1 MKVQQMYNKHNKHKA
16 PIAKDKKILNRIC
29 KECGRYRK
37 IPQHFCNDCWK
48 ETNAIINSVYN
59 KNNNLIKGEHNE

>member
-1 MKVQQMYNKHNKHKA
+1 MYNKHKT
-16 PIAKDKKILNRIC
+16 PIAKDKQILNRIC

-48 ETNAIINSVYN
+48 ETNAVINSMYN
-59 KNNNLIKGEHNE
+59 KNNNLTKGEHNE

>member
-1 MKVQQMYNKHNKHKA
+1 MYNKHKV
-16 PIAKDKKILNRIC
+16 PIAKDKQILNRIC

-48 ETNAIINSVYN
+48 ETNAIINSAYN
-59 KNNNLIKGEHNE
+59 KNNNLIKGETQ

>member
-1 MKVQQMYNKHNKHKA
+1 MYNKHNKHKA
-16 PIAKDKKILNRIC
+16 SISKDKQILSRIC

-48 ETNAIINSVYN
+48 ETNAIVNNVHN
-59 KNNNLIKGEHNE
+59 KNNNLTKGETQ

>member
-1 MKVQQMYNKHNKHKA
+1 MYNKHKTS
-16 PIAKDKKILNRIC
+16 IAKDKQILNRIC

-48 ETNAIINSVYN
+48 ETNAVINSVYN
-59 KNNNLIKGEHNE
+59 KNNNLTKGEHNE

>member
-1 MKVQQMYNKHNKHKA
+1 MKVQQMYNKHKT
-16 PIAKDKKILNRIC
+16 PIAKDKQILNRIC

-48 ETNAIINSVYN
+48 ETNAVVNSMYN
-59 KNNNLIKGEHNE
+59 KNNNLTKGEHNE

>member
-1 MKVQQMYNKHNKHKA
+1 MSKLRIDFSKYG
-16 PIAKDKKILNRIC
+16 PTAKEIQILNRIC

-48 ETNAIINSVYN
+48 EMDITINKDV
-59 KNNNLIKGEHNE
+59 KHG

>member
-1 MKVQQMYNKHNKHKA
+1 MSKLRIDFSKYG
-16 PIAKDKKILNRIC
+16 PTAKEIQILNRIC

-48 ETNAIINSVYN
+48 EMDITINKEN
-59 KNNNLIKGEHNE
+59 KK

>member
-1 MKVQQMYNKHNKHKA
+1 MLNQLAKQYNKHKA

-48 ETNAIINSVYN
+48 EMDKIIN
-59 KNNNLIKGEHNE
+59 KRENNE

>member
-1 MKVQQMYNKHNKHKA
+1 MYNKHKT
-16 PIAKDKKILNRIC
+16 PIAKDKQILNRIC

>member
-1 MKVQQMYNKHNKHKA
+1 MYNKHKT
-16 PIAKDKKILNRIC
+16 PIAKDKQILNRIC

-48 ETNAIINSVYN
+48 ETNAVINSVYN
-59 KNNNLIKGEHNE
+59 KNNNLTKGEHNE

>member
-1 MKVQQMYNKHNKHKA
+1 MYNKHKT
-16 PIAKDKKILNRIC
+16 PIAKDKQILNRIC

-48 ETNAIINSVYN
+48 ETNAVVNSMYN
-59 KNNNLIKGEHNE
+59 KNNNLTKGEHNE